1 MPPNLKFEA
10 DGCYLEYNYSKTY
23 AGQTLEVPKGTV
35 VDVHVRVHNQ
45 GDFGKIAIQAYDY
58 KNDRELIWKETTM
71 GRDEHLGFY
80 IGKITVDTDMDITFV
95 AWYWDESLGK
105 WQWTDIIG

>member
-1 MPPNLKFEA
+1 MPEVVGYTTVLIEMEEETMPPNPKFEA

-45 GDFGKIAIQAYDY
+45 GDFGKIAIQAYDCLLY
-58 KNDRELIWKETTM
+58 TSPSP
-71 GRDEHLGFY
+71 RDISGSR
-80 IGKITVDTDMDITFV
+80 MPSS
-95 AWYWDESLGK
+95 A
-105 WQWTDIIG
+105 